1 MRIRSRELSTKVK
14 SVRMNRRGTARGNEY
29 RLHLDIAQRTLRMR
43 RKNLLSIVKNSST
56 RFGKSKSL
64 GYRPSLLDSFG
75 ITSLLKFIGEVRL
88 FAICATQLILFQFQ
102 SVTQFP
108 NQEKKFSNKEV
119 YLPSNIIF
127 QNQFQIRRVSVQ
139 DASQNC

>member
-1 MRIRSRELSTKVK
+1 MRIRSRELSTRVK
-14 SVRMNRRGTARGNEY
+14 SVRMNRRGTARGNECC
-29 RLHLDIAQRTLRMR
+29 LHLDIVQRTLRMR

-88 FAICATQLILFQFQ
+88 FAICATQINPFQFQ

-108 NQEKKFSNKEV
+108 NQEMKFSNKEV